1 MQRRSAKIE
10 AKMSAEGSSDRKFVI
25 TRTFDAPRDP
35 VWKAFTES
43 ERMAQWWERPVLSYR
58 VSCIFGQD

>member
-1 MQRRSAKIE
+1 
-10 AKMSAEGSSDRKFVI
+10 MSAEGSSDRKFVI